1 MAGGRERGRVVEHFA
16 GLVDPRAE
24 RAQRHELLDI
34 IVITICGVI
43 CGADNWVEIEEFGNA
58 RLEWLS
64 RFLRLPNGIPSHDTF
79 GRGFSRLDPDQFGA
93 CFMNW
98 ARSVAELTQGE
109 VVAID
114 GKTLRRCHDRGQGR
128 APLHLVSA
136 WAAQNHLVLGQ
147 TRTQAHSNEITAIPQ
162 LLALLELRGCI
173 ITIDAMGCQ
182 TEIAQQIVDG
192 GADYLL
198 AVKSNQGELYGN
210 IQDLFQM
217 AAQEGS
223 LAEEPVY
230 HRPDYH
236 RPDYHRPDY
245 HRPDYH
251 RQVDK
256 GHGRLETRECWVIT
270 DPAEL
275 AYVDPHRRWL
285 GLKSVAKVCYR
296 RGVHPQ
302 APQQAPQQAPPQA
315 PRDAPREAPTETR
328 YYICSYQPA
337 AASLLQASR
346 QHWGIENS
354 LHWVLDMAFDEDHC
368 RVRTGPADQNLAVVR
383 HLTLNLLK
391 QERTAKVGI
400 KAKRKKAGWDHDYL
414 LKVLAI

>member
-1 MAGGRERGRVVEHFA
+1 MAGGRERGWVVEHFA

-24 RAQRHELLDI
+24 RAKRHELLDI

-79 GRGFSRLDPDQFGA
+79 GRVFSRLDPDQFGA

-302 APQQAPQQAPPQA
+302 APPQA
-315 PRDAPREAPTETR
+315 LREAPREAPTETR

-400 KAKRKKAGWDHDYL
+400 KAKRKKAGWDHNYL

>member
-79 GRGFSRLDPDQFGA
+79 GRVFSRLDPDQFGA

-302 APQQAPQQAPPQA
+302 APQQALREA
-315 PRDAPREAPTETR
+315 PRKAPTETR

-368 RVRTGPADQNLAVVR
+368 RVRTGHADQNLAVVR

-400 KAKRKKAGWDHDYL
+400 KAKRKKAGWDHNYL

>member
-1 MAGGRERGRVVEHFA
+1 MAGGRERGWVVEHFA

-79 GRGFSRLDPDQFGA
+79 GRVFSRLDPDQFGA

-245 HRPDYH
+245 HR
-251 RQVDK
+251 QVDK

-302 APQQAPQQAPPQA
+302 APPQA
-315 PRDAPREAPTETR
+315 LREALRDAPREAPTETR

-368 RVRTGPADQNLAVVR
+368 RVRTGHADQNLAVVR

>member
-79 GRGFSRLDPDQFGA
+79 GRVFSRLDPDQFGA

-275 AYVDPHRRWL
+275 ACVDPHRRWL

-302 APQQAPQQAPPQA
+302 ALRDAPREAPQQ
-315 PRDAPREAPTETR
+315 APREAPTETR

-368 RVRTGPADQNLAVVR
+368 RVRTGHADQNLAVVR

>member
-1 MAGGRERGRVVEHFA
+1 M
-16 GLVDPRAE
+16 
-24 RAQRHELLDI
+24 
-34 IVITICGVI
+34 
-43 CGADNWVEIEEFGNA
+43 
-58 RLEWLS
+58 S

-79 GRGFSRLDPDQFGA
+79 GRVFGRLDPDQFGA

-98 ARSVAELTQGE
+98 VQSVAELTQGE

-136 WAAQNHLVLGQ
+136 WAAQNHLALGQ

-217 AAQEGS
+217 AAQEGAAQEGSAQEGAAQEGS
-223 LAEEPVY
+223 LAEEPA
-230 HRPDYH
+230 YH

-275 AYVDPHRRWL
+275 AYVDPHRRWP

-302 APQQAPQQAPPQA
+302 AAQQAPRQAPQDP
-315 PRDAPREAPTETR
+315 PTETR
-328 YYICSYQPA
+328 YYICSYRPTRHPYSRPA
-337 AASLLQASR
+337 VSTGASR
-346 QHWGIENS
+346 TASIGCWTWPLMKTTAES
-354 LHWVLDMAFDEDHC
+354 E
-368 RVRTGPADQNLAVVR
+368 PATPTKTWRWCD
-383 HLTLNLLK
+383 T
-391 QERTAKVGI
+391 
-400 KAKRKKAGWDHDYL
+400 
-414 LKVLAI
+414 